1 MNITI
6 GTIFAIYE
14 YYSYDTEITSGNQII
29 ASGYCLYGGSTQ
41 LVLATREDGVSIY
54 QLQDDYIFE
63 EIISNYYMPKKGKI
77 VSHNQS
83 NLKLYLDPRI
93 PLWFTEL
100 IDNLRYSFRYVGS
113 LVADAHRT
121 LVTGGVFLYPANQTS
136 PDGKIRLIYEAYPI
150 AFIFECA
157 GGIATNGEIN
167 ILQIQ
172 FPTNPH
178 QRTPIYLSSQEEYIF
193 FSSI

>member
-1 MNITI
+1 
-6 GTIFAIYE
+6 
-14 YYSYDTEITSGNQII
+14 
-29 ASGYCLYGGSTQ
+29 
-41 LVLATREDGVSIY
+41 SIY
-54 QLQDDYIFE
+54 QLQEDYVFE
-63 EIISNYYMPKKGKI
+63 EIVSNYYMPRKGKI

-83 NLKLYLDPRI
+83 NLPLYLDPRI
-93 PLWFTEL
+93 SLWFREL

-121 LVTGGVFLYPANQTS
+121 LVTGGVFLYPANQTN
-136 PDGKIRLIYEAYPI
+136 PDGKIRLLYEAYPI

-157 GGIATNGEIN
+157 GGMATNGDIN

-172 FPTNPH
+172 FPTKPH